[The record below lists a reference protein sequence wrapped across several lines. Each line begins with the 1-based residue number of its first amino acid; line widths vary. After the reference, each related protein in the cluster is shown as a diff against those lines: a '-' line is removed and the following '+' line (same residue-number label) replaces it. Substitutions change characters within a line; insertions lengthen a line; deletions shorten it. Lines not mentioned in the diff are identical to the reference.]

1 MKHPLPGPDRFRRG
15 TARLRAFF
23 FTSPAGRYDEIGPEQ
38 ADRVLRRGVAQLKRT
53 PVPQQGLH
61 RILALLIG
69 NGPAGGRL
77 PERLP
82 LPPTLSSGRWGAVL
96 AGSLALG
103 AVAGWWFT
111 QARLDT
117 GGEKPVPRILH
128 VAKGEGFSTEVI
140 RDQYGPPMRES
151 RSPHAFSLGSA
162 RIVIDRVRILNV
174 PDSRAGDNRWSDT
187 GPHVF
192 IDGRLFS
199 PASGAGGRKMYELW
213 PEILTRVEGWVPG
226 SNLRSEAVSSLVMHQ
241 GDLAL
246 WAPPAG
252 GAPFQF
258 ETLASKAVQKGAPM
272 KVRFHLREAPVSALQ
287 QITFHAGEKE
297 KQVQRGSFPSPSG
310 PLKWEMKLEKM
321 EVRSIPN
328 SRKPRALAKVRI
340 KEDNS
345 HKQSFFGDL
354 YWLEVRRP
362 WQLKSSR
369 RLQKQPLL
377 WEEMAIRLGEA
388 RLTPLSLLYLP
399 SNAFEPQEPITVPLP
414 TR

>member
-1 MKHPLPGPDRFRRG
+1 MKHPLPVPDRFRRG

-23 FTSPAGRYDEIGPEQ
+23 FTSLAGRYDEIGPKR
-38 ADRVLRRGVAQLKRT
+38 ANRILRRGATQLKRT
-53 PVPQQGLH
+53 PVPQQGIRRTLD
-61 RILALLIG
+61 ALG
-69 NGPAGGRL
+69 VRDAPGSRL

-82 LPPTLSSGRWGAVL
+82 LPPSPSSGRWGIVL

-111 QARLDT
+111 QARLDS
-117 GGEKPVPRILH
+117 GDEKPVPQIVH
-128 VAKGEGFSTEVI
+128 VAKGQGFSTEVI
-140 RDQYGPPMRES
+140 RDQYGPPLRES
-151 RSPHAFSLGSA
+151 RKPHAFSLGTA

-192 IDGRLFS
+192 IDGQLFS
-199 PASGAGGRKMYELW
+199 PATGGGGRKIYELW

-226 SNLRSEAVSSLVMHQ
+226 SILRSEAVSSLVMHH

-258 ETLASKAVQKGAPM
+258 ETPASKAVLKGAPM

-297 KQVQRGSFPSPSG
+297 KQVQRGSFPSPRG
-310 PLKWEMKLEKM
+310 PLKWEMELEKM
-321 EVRSIPN
+321 EVRYIPN

-345 HKQSFFGDL
+345 HKQGFFGDL

-377 WEEMAIRLGEA
+377 WEETAIRLGEA
-388 RLTPLSLLYLP
+388 RLTPLELLYVP
-399 SNAFEPQEPITVPLP
+399 SNAFQPHGPITVPLP
-414 TR
+414 TQ